1 MHQVYNFIVYA
12 QWFAKLTNEFSAYV
26 WFDVL
31 ICFVFLYPNSRKY
44 LYFMSKCRI
53 NFLGILD
60 IRIDYIFLVSGYK
73 ISMHPSNLI
82 TILNFACWACKFLCN
97 QASFFAQKI
106 NFARP
111 PATIQY
117 FFKWIN
123 ILLFCKKP
131 IYVRLCLKPRYLN
144 MVKRAQF
151 CNAVC
156 ILQYKKLEM
165 GVCKTFSI

>member
-1 MHQVYNFIVYA
+1 MKITKNRKRKSINIGVQCIKYTISLCMPNDLPN
-12 QWFAKLTNEFSAYV
+12 WLMSFSTYV

-73 ISMHPSNLI
+73 ISMNPSNLI
-82 TILNFACWACKFLCN
+82 TILNCACWACTFLCS
-97 QASFFAQKI
+97 QASVFAQKI

-117 FFKWIN
+117 FLNGLIFYYFAKSP
-123 ILLFCKKP
+123 FMYG
-131 IYVRLCLKPRYLN
+131 YV
-144 MVKRAQF
+144 
-151 CNAVC
+151 
-156 ILQYKKLEM
+156 
-165 GVCKTFSI
+165 

>member
-1 MHQVYNFIVYA
+1 MKITKNRKRKSINIGIQCIKYTISLCMPNDLPN
-12 QWFAKLTNEFSAYV
+12 WLMSFSTYV

-44 LYFMSKCRI
+44 LFLCRM
-53 NFLGILD
+53 NFLGTLD

-82 TILNFACWACKFLCN
+82 TTLNFACWACTFLCS

-117 FFKWIN
+117 FLNGLIFYYFAKSP
-123 ILLFCKKP
+123 FMYG
-131 IYVRLCLKPRYLN
+131 YV
-144 MVKRAQF
+144 
-151 CNAVC
+151 
-156 ILQYKKLEM
+156 
-165 GVCKTFSI
+165 